1 MTSPTAPATRSIWQ
15 IDPAHTLVEFAV
27 RHMMVSTV
35 KGRFTGVK
43 GTIAVDPANPAASTV
58 EAEIDVKTV
67 VTGADQRD
75 QHLLTS
81 DFFEVEKY
89 PTITFTSTRI
99 EPQGEERAKVYG
111 NLTLH
116 GVTKEVVLDTELT
129 GVGKNPWGKEVAGFE
144 GRTSI
149 SRKDFGLGFNVALE
163 TGGVLLGDT
172 IRIEISV
179 EANKA
184 E

>member
-1 MTSPTAPATRSIWQ
+1 VTSPTAPATRSIWQ